1 MTENMAKVLEVL
13 TCSQI
18 ASRPSINKSLRWIAC
33 KYSAKYKAQPP
44 PLRPLRSS
52 RNSFIPSMFKTVS
65 DTVLSRWVSVI
76 ASTSNLHNNCKH
88 LNSLILFLKLQMFK
102 CATFRSLAE
111 HLDSWRTKSAK
122 WPSLSSSI
130 GSTSESGDVWVPIT
144 EENESSDNE
153 LKGKAVSKLASL
165 NTQAGW
171 GCFNKQVLQIHVF
184 GSFNWIDL
192 YYLAVTWPHFMW

>member
-1 MTENMAKVLEVL
+1 MTENRARVLEVL

-33 KYSAKYKAQPP
+33 KCSAKYKAQPP

-52 RNSFIPSMFKTVS
+52 RNSFIPSMFKGVSSTVS
-65 DTVLSRWVSVI
+65 SRWVSVI

-88 LNSLILFLKLQMFK
+88 LNSSILFLKLQMFK

-111 HLDSWRTKSAK
+111 HLDSWWTRSVKGLSH
-122 WPSLSSSI
+122 SSSF
-130 GSTSESGDVWVPIT
+130 GSMSESGGVWVPIT

-153 LKGKAVSKLASL
+153 LKGKAVSRSDSS
-165 NTQAGW
+165 NPQADRGW
-171 GCFNKQVLQIHVF
+171 FNKQLLQIHVF
-184 GSFNWIDL
+184 GSLNWIDL
-192 YYLAVTWPHFMW
+192 YSLAVSWPHFMW